1 MSCTIRT
8 PLCFSF
14 IVEKGFFETPFSFF
28 IVISKVISMNF
39 VTLTKVSMSFCIR
52 GFKTTAFVLC
62 PAVLRVRKARAHP
75 PRARASHG
83 NWVGKADDEFSVFGI
98 QPLFKKGD
106 EWVVKLVRCLSAFLS
121 YLY

>member
-62 PAVLRVRKARAHP
+62 PAVLRVAKARAP
-75 PRARASHG
+75 APRTRIARQLG
-83 NWVGKADDEFSVFGI
+83 REGRCRVFRFRHST
-98 QPLFKKGD
+98 PF
-106 EWVVKLVRCLSAFLS
+106 
-121 YLY
+121 